1 MKVGVD
7 ARALSGPR
15 GIGRYARGLLAAL
28 TERFPADEF
37 HVVRHP
43 GDTLPDL
50 PGLVAHPDRR
60 PRRAV
65 FTAAALTGRPRL
77 DHLLG
82 GDLDVLWLPA
92 PAPVAVSRSV
102 PVLLT
107 VHDLS
112 FEQRP
117 GDFTPYERLWH
128 RLARPGRLLHRADRI
143 VADSAATQ
151 AVLLARHR
159 LAVDRV
165 EVVHPG
171 LRAPSAPAPQ
181 QGDGPPYLLWV
192 GALEPRKAPEVLA
205 RAFAAARAD
214 GLQAELR
221 VVGDGRSP
229 LQGAGIRRLGRVDD
243 DELDALYRDAL
254 AVVTPSRD
262 EGFGFPP
269 LEAALHGTP
278 AVVSDLPVFRETLG
292 DAALRVPAGDT
303 VALGAALLRIERDAA
318 LREDLGT
325 RARAAAA
332 RFTWA
337 AAADATHAALVR
349 TAEGRR

>member
-15 GIGRYARGLLAAL
+15 GIGRYARGLLGAL
-28 TERFPADEF
+28 MQRFPADEL
-37 HVVRHP
+37 HVVTHP

-50 PGLVAHPDRR
+50 PGLVVHPDHR

-65 FTAAALTGRPRL
+65 FAAAALTGRPRL

-92 PAPVAVSRSV
+92 PAPLAVSRDV

-112 FEQRP
+112 FELRP
-117 GDFTPYERLWH
+117 GDFTPYERVWH
-128 RLARPGRLLHRADRI
+128 RLTRPARLLRRADRV

-151 AVLLARHR
+151 ALLLARHG
-159 LAVDRV
+159 LGEDRV

-171 LRAPSAPAPQ
+171 LRTPSTAGPEDGGAPF
-181 QGDGPPYLLWV
+181 LLWV

-205 RAFAAARAD
+205 RAFASARAH

-221 VVGDGRSP
+221 VVGEGRAP
-229 LQGAGIRRLGRVDD
+229 LEGPGIRRLGRVEDVV
-243 DELDALYRDAL
+243 LDALYRDAL

-292 DAALRVPAGDT
+292 DAALRVPVGDAG
-303 VALGAALLRIERDAA
+303 ALGEALLRIERDAA
-318 LREDLGT
+318 LRRELGA